1 MSRPPA
7 GEPRHRLNFF
17 AESHMKELLVATKNK
32 GKVREIADLLLP
44 CGIQVISLLDV
55 GNMPE
60 IIEDG
65 LTFRANAAKK
75 AVVIAKHTGRLVMGE
90 DSGLEVD
97 ALGGRPGVFSARYSG
112 EDATDE
118 KNNDKMLEELAG
130 VPFEKRTAR
139 YRSAIALAD
148 KDTLVDVVEGACE
161 GIITTERRGT
171 NGFGYDPLF
180 YIPQH
185 EKTFGELPLSIKQTM
200 SHRANA
206 LRQFLKLLEKYLAV
220 KS

>member
-1 MSRPPA
+1 
-7 GEPRHRLNFF
+7 
-17 AESHMKELLVATKNK
+17 MKELLVATKNK

-112 EDATDE
+112 DDATDE

-180 YIPQH
+180 YISEH
-185 EKTFGELPLSIKQTM
+185 AKTFGELPLSVKQTM

-206 LRQFLKLLEKYLAV
+206 LRQFLKLLERYLA
-220 KS
+220 SLSA